1 MNNTERKLYLIPTLL
16 GESAPER
23 VIPTYNLDIIRSI
36 RFFVVEEERTA
47 RRFLAGCGL
56 KDELPRIQFFL
67 LNEHTPAFEIPGIF
81 SSAGASDIGMISEA
95 GVPGVADPGAILVE
109 EAHRL
114 NVKVIPLVGPS
125 SLLLALMA
133 SGLNGQQF
141 AFNGYLPVKSHERMA
156 RIKHFEKRSETENQ
170 SQIFIEAPYRNNQ
183 LIQAFLETCK
193 PATRLCIASN
203 ITLSNEWIK
212 TKTIRDWRITNPPD
226 LKKQPVVFILQA

>member
-1 MNNTERKLYLIPTLL
+1 VNNTERQLYLIPTLL
-16 GESAPER
+16 GESALER
-23 VIPTYNLDIIRSI
+23 VMPTYNLDVIRSI
-36 RFFVVEEERTA
+36 HFFVVEEERTA

-56 KDELPRIQFFL
+56 KDELSRIQFFL
-67 LNEHTPAFEIPGIF
+67 LNEHTPASEIPGIF
-81 SSAGASDIGMISEA
+81 SSTGTSNLGMISEA

-114 NVKVIPLVGPS
+114 NVKVVPLVGPS

-141 AFNGYLPVKSHERMA
+141 AFNGYLPVKNHERIA
-156 RIKHFEKRSETENQ
+156 RIKHFEKRSEAEKQ

-183 LIQAFLETCK
+183 LIQALLETCK
-193 PATRLCIASN
+193 PETRLCIASN
-203 ITLSNEWIK
+203 ITLSTEWIK

-226 LKKQPVVFILQA
+226 LKKQPAVFILQA